1 MEQINTTTVDKVVDT
16 SPEKPKTMRPIVS
29 IGTGGIVT
37 DAHLPAYK
45 MAGYSVI
52 GAYDLN
58 PEKASEVAANWN
70 IPTAYAKLDD
80 LITLGTAEGAV
91 FDIAVPASEIANILP
106 KLPDGAGVLIQKP
119 MGESIEQ
126 AAAILKLCREKKLTA
141 GINFQLRRAPFMV
154 AAKQMLDAGL
164 IGEVHDVEMRVVCQT
179 PWNLWSFLFEKER
192 MEVNYHSIHYIDAVR
207 YFLGDPKATYA
218 KTMKHPKMMELAQ
231 TRSSIILD
239 YGDVIRANVS
249 TNHGHDYAPDE
260 QECFFKIEGTKGAI
274 KIQIGVILNYPKGS
288 VDKFRYVLDDG
299 KGWRELAIEGSWFP
313 EAFMGPMG
321 GLQKKLEDPSY
332 NYVNSVED
340 AYRTMCVVEA
350 CYVSSASGATP
361 VNYDL

>member
-1 MEQINTTTVDKVVDT
+1 MTNTELSSIVNTD
-16 SPEKPKTMRPIVS
+16 PEKPANPRPIVS

-37 DAHLPAYK
+37 DAHLPAYR
-45 MAGYSVI
+45 MAGYKVA
-52 GAYDLN
+52 GCFDLN
-58 PEKASEVAANWN
+58 GAKAAQVAKDWG
-70 IPTAYAKLDD
+70 IERSFDKLDE
-80 LITLGTAEGAV
+80 LIAFGEEQGAI
-91 FDIAVPASEIANILP
+91 FDVAVPASEIAGIIRQLP
-106 KLPDGAGVLIQKP
+106 EKSGVLIQKP
-119 MGESIEQ
+119 MGESIGEAQ
-126 AAAILKLCREKKLTA
+126 TILKTCRDKKLTA

-154 AAKQMLDAGL
+154 AAKQMIDAGL
-164 IGEVHDVEMRVVCQT
+164 LGDIHDVEMRVVCQT

-207 YFLGDPKATYA
+207 FFLGDPQAVYS

-231 TRSSIILD
+231 TRSAIIMD
-239 YGDVIRANVS
+239 YGDVVRANIS

-299 KGWRELAIEGSWFP
+299 KGWQELDISGSWFP

-321 GLQKKLEDPSY
+321 GLQKKMEDPDY
-332 NYVNSVED
+332 AFANSIED
-340 AYRTMCVVEA
+340 AYKTMCVVEA
-350 CYVSSASGATP
+350 CYGSSANGATK
-361 VNYDL
+361 VDYGF